1 MKNYFAISAF
11 LSLVIATTFLALSG
25 GNEPVETGNEGI
37 QKFQSEQAFRDFVSS
52 SNPTSTDTLGRTT
65 DFNADLSP
73 ESDSG
78 SSGSSTAV
86 DRMSDTN
93 IQVKGVQEPDIL
105 KNAGEK
111 IFYSPENT
119 DYRFYSS
126 GRRKNASVFNTLPAE
141 NFSEINELP
150 EDGKMFL
157 KNSSVIFL
165 GDSITSYSRETYQ
178 QKWNIELNSSI
189 ETARKINNSIYLV
202 LREKVD
208 KSNPCPVRPLSSVEI
223 PCTDFYRP
231 SDSQRGDTAYTLT
244 KIDAETGKVQE
255 TEGFVG
261 SGQNTIVYVSKNSV
275 YLTYLEQRSETE
287 VRMEFL
293 DDKGSELLDQKTVDR
308 IDEVKSYNIS
318 DEALQVEI
326 RNLIRDYRKSLS
338 EKEASEFE
346 KEFQNSW
353 GNYTDE
359 RKRTLSTTGIAKF
372 NSDLKLETQ
381 GQVPGETNDQFSLSE
396 KEGDFRIATT
406 VGNSWQF
413 DAESE
418 NDLYILDENLE
429 RKGEIQGLGLTEEI
443 YSVRYVNDKA
453 YIVTFRRID
462 PFHTIDLSDPSNPE
476 LLGELKLPGYSSYLH
491 PLSQDRILGIG
502 EEDGSVKAVIFDVSE
517 DEPEIEE
524 SIVLNDWYSEISS
537 SHHAFKI
544 DRKHKVFFLPGSNG
558 GNIFN
563 YSQGLKQV
571 KKVNMTDVKRATY
584 VNDNLYVFS
593 ETEAAVIDQTNM
605 ETIKNLHFREK
616 RDIVEGPVIDRP
628 QTLR

>member
-208 KSNPCPVRPLSSVEI
+208 KSNPCPVRPLSSV
-223 PCTDFYRP
+223 
-231 SDSQRGDTAYTLT
+231 
-244 KIDAETGKVQE
+244 
-255 TEGFVG
+255 
-261 SGQNTIVYVSKNSV
+261 
-275 YLTYLEQRSETE
+275 
-287 VRMEFL
+287 
-293 DDKGSELLDQKTVDR
+293 
-308 IDEVKSYNIS
+308 
-318 DEALQVEI
+318 
-326 RNLIRDYRKSLS
+326 
-338 EKEASEFE
+338 
-346 KEFQNSW
+346 
-353 GNYTDE
+353 
-359 RKRTLSTTGIAKF
+359 
-372 NSDLKLETQ
+372 
-381 GQVPGETNDQFSLSE
+381 
-396 KEGDFRIATT
+396 
-406 VGNSWQF
+406 
-413 DAESE
+413 
-418 NDLYILDENLE
+418 
-429 RKGEIQGLGLTEEI
+429 
-443 YSVRYVNDKA
+443 
-453 YIVTFRRID
+453 
-462 PFHTIDLSDPSNPE
+462 
-476 LLGELKLPGYSSYLH
+476 
-491 PLSQDRILGIG
+491 
-502 EEDGSVKAVIFDVSE
+502 
-517 DEPEIEE
+517 
-524 SIVLNDWYSEISS
+524 
-537 SHHAFKI
+537 
-544 DRKHKVFFLPGSNG
+544 
-558 GNIFN
+558 
-563 YSQGLKQV
+563 
-571 KKVNMTDVKRATY
+571 
-584 VNDNLYVFS
+584 
-593 ETEAAVIDQTNM
+593 
-605 ETIKNLHFREK
+605 
-616 RDIVEGPVIDRP
+616 
-628 QTLR
+628 